1 MNKYFYDVP
10 TNGFYPIAMKE
21 IYESN
26 GMNFDNVREV
36 DEELFIEFSG
46 EPPKGKT
53 RIAGEDGFPAWGDIP
68 PPTHDELVTAAEA
81 QKQLRIDQANEYMN
95 SKQWPG
101 KAAMGR
107 LKDAEK
113 VQYNAWLDY
122 LDELESV
129 DITAAPDI
137 TWPKSPS

>member
-1 MNKYFYDVP
+1 MNKYFYDVA
-10 TNGFYPIAMKE
+10 TNAFYPIAMKE

-26 GMNFDNVREV
+26 VNFDNAKEV
-36 DEELFIEFSG
+36 DEELFIEYSG
-46 EPPKGKT
+46 EPPKGKI

-68 PPTHDELVTAAEA
+68 PPTHDELIAAAEA

-101 KAAMGR
+101 KAAIGR

-129 DITAAPDI
+129 DITAVPDI
-137 TWPKSPS
+137 TWPTPPAA

>member
-1 MNKYFYDVP
+1 MNKYFYDVA
-10 TNGFYPIAMKE
+10 TNAFYPIAMKE

-26 GMNFDNVREV
+26 VNFDNAKEV
-36 DEELFIEFSG
+36 DEELFIEYSG
-46 EPPKGKT
+46 EPPKGKI

-68 PPTHDELVTAAEA
+68 PPTHDELIAAAEA

-129 DITAAPDI
+129 DITAVPDI
-137 TWPKSPS
+137 TWPTPPAA